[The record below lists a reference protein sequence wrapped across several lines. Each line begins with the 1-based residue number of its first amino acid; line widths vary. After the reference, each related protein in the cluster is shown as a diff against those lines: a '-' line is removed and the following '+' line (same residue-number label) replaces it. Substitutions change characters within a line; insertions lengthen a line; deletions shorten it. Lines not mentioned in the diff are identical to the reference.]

1 MNTREGTLR
10 VLFSGPLL
18 VGGHTHAGGSLDAAT
33 ARHRKHEDRPI
44 IPASAL
50 KGALREAV
58 FRLNPGCCLPWTP
71 CKGTDRCL
79 VCAIFGPSGVDRP
92 GVVDDGESADA
103 GWLGAGLRVGD
114 AVAAERVSYQVRH
127 GVSIDRFTGAK
138 VDGRLF
144 RREVA
149 APRRDE
155 VLFEAPLQVRL
166 NEDQLARLREAS
178 AVVDGIGNSQSRGM
192 GRIRLEIVLQ
202 DTSKKNPPSV
212 EININNPGD
221 ALVEVEALEPL
232 HLGGLPDGGNVKASE
247 RVIPG
252 AALLGALVA
261 AARRAGIDKD
271 QAGRLFGL
279 ALSASDLLPAKSGS
293 GAFPAPIPRTA
304 LHCPTCG
311 HTRDYLVVELAAR
324 ALAERGLDVG
334 PPPTC
339 PVCRARSDS
348 DVTLKPLS
356 GAVWPQVEIASRVV
370 TRLARDPATRSAAP
384 GLLHLREQLEP
395 DGVVFRGTL
404 SGLNAES
411 LALLQRIARE
421 PLFIGGARSR
431 GLGRARVRLLSLPR
445 DFDPKRRIESF
456 RTTARVLAPLWSFL
470 GWDADRLLPVLVRT
484 PLDLGDPGQAP
495 GALGQQLFGGDAS
508 LLGCWQRTT
517 WRAGWDDWAGAPLPL
532 RPVVAPGSVY
542 LFSAPSFDPQHL
554 RQAEIAGIGD
564 HTRLG
569 LGRLYFGSPLSIFQG
584 A

>member
-10 VLFSGPLL
+10 VFLSGPLL
-18 VGGHTHAGGSLDAAT
+18 VGGHTHAGGFLDAAT
-33 ARHRKHEDRPI
+33 ARHRKDKGLPI

-58 FRLNPGCCLPWTP
+58 FRLNPGCCLPWSP
-71 CKGTDRCL
+71 CKGAERCL

-92 GVVDDGESADA
+92 GVVDDGEHADA
-103 GWLGAGLRVGD
+103 GWMGAGLRIGD
-114 AVAAERVSYQVRH
+114 AVAKERVPYQVRH

-149 APRRDE
+149 APKRDE
-155 VLFEAPLQVRL
+155 VLFEAPIQIRL
-166 NEDQLARLREAS
+166 NDEQLARLREAS
-178 AVVDGIGNSQSRGM
+178 AAVDGIGNSQSRGL
-192 GRIRLEIVLQ
+192 GCVRLEIVLS
-202 DTSKKNPPSV
+202 DASV
-212 EININNPGD
+212 SANIEIGVNVPGD
-221 ALVEVEALEPL
+221 AMVEVEALEPL

-261 AARRAGIDKD
+261 AARRAGVDKD
-271 QAGRLFGL
+271 QAGPLLGMR
-279 ALSASDLLPAKSGS
+279 LSASDLLPVQSGS
-293 GAFPAPIPRTA
+293 RVIPAPIPRTA
-304 LHCPTCG
+304 LQCPTCG
-311 HTRDYLVVELAAR
+311 HAKDYLLVELAAR
-324 ALAERGLDVG
+324 ALAARGLDVG

-339 PVCRARSDS
+339 PVCRARG
-348 DVTLKPLS
+348 DVAVSLKPLS
-356 GAVWPQVEIASRVV
+356 GVVWPRVEIASRVV

-384 GLLHLREQLEP
+384 GLLHLREQIEP
-395 DGVVFRGTL
+395 NGVVFRGTL
-404 SGLNAES
+404 SGLTNES
-411 LALLQRIARE
+411 LTLLRRIARE

-431 GLGRARVRLLSLPR
+431 GLGRVRVRLLPLLR
-445 DFDPKRRIESF
+445 DFDPKPRIESF
-456 RTTARVLAPLWSFL
+456 RNTAHVLVPLWSLL
-470 GWDADRLLPVLVRT
+470 GWDADTLLSVLVRT

-495 GALGQQLFGGDAS
+495 DALSRQLFGGEAR

-542 LFSAPSFDPQHL
+542 VYAVPSFDAQRL
-554 RQAEIAGIGD
+554 RQAEIAGIGE